1 LHRIAVSK
9 LFEDGITILILLNTV
24 CMAMTWYG
32 EPVIYS
38 NIMWIIENIFAFIYT
53 LEAIILIS
61 VEGKRYFQDGWK

>member
-1 LHRIAVSK
+1 
-9 LFEDGITILILLNTV
+9 
-24 CMAMTWYG
+24 MAMTWYG